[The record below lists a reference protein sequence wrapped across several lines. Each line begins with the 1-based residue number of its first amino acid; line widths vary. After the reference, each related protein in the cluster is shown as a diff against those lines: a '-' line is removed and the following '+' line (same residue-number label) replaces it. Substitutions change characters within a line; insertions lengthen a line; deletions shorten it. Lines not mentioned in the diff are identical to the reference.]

1 MELLYIF
8 LGITVFFIV
17 ALFVWNNYQRKIGNT
32 EREDAIQADPIDGT
46 CCGQHNTCEKDS
58 LINSFVEDIDYF
70 DDEELDKYK
79 GRTAEDYISSEVDE
93 FREVFYT
100 MNDEDKP
107 RWIRSLLQREIDI
120 PNQIKDE
127 VFMIINE
134 LRAART
140 STNLR

>member
-8 LGITVFFIV
+8 LGIAGFFIIS
-17 ALFVWNNYQRKIGNT
+17 LFIWNNYQRKIGNT
-32 EREDAIQADPIDGT
+32 EREEAIEADPVDGT
-46 CCGQHNTCEKDS
+46 CCGQHNICEQDS
-58 LINSFVEDIDYF
+58 LINTFVEDIDYF

-79 GRTAEDYISSEVDE
+79 GRSAENYSAEEVDE

-127 VFMIINE
+127 VFLIINE
-134 LRAART
+134 LRESRT
-140 STNLR
+140 TNN